1 MEDKELLSVTSVESG
16 EAMIK
21 DVINWGRLH
30 SKERKDRAISLLHDY
45 VNLTEMVNYHFENDY
60 RLAIGAFERDLLLL
74 IDTCHLS
81 VESVT
86 DSVRVDKWDKYL
98 TVSERLTQ
106 MLIDLSALYDLIM
119 NGYADDI
126 DYYLGT
132 LLKDNHELAS
142 QLELTASE
150 CLESAFYGQ

>member
-1 MEDKELLSVTSVESG
+1 M
-16 EAMIK
+16 
-21 DVINWGRLH
+21 INWGRLH
-30 SKERKDRAISLLHDY
+30 SKERKDRTITLLHDY
-45 VNLTEMVNYHFENDY
+45 VDLTETVNHHLENDC
-60 RLAIGAFERDLLLL
+60 RLVIGMFERDLLLL

-81 VESVT
+81 VESVA
-86 DSVRVDKWDKYL
+86 DSVCVDKWDKYL

-106 MLIDLSALYDLIM
+106 MLIELSALYDLIM

-126 DYYLGT
+126 DYYLGA

-150 CLESAFYGQ
+150 CLENVFYGQ

>member
-1 MEDKELLSVTSVESG
+1 MADKKLLSVTSVESG
-16 EAMIK
+16 EVMIK

-30 SKERKDRAISLLHDY
+30 SQERKDRTIKLLHDY
-45 VNLTEMVNYHFENDY
+45 VHLTEMVNYHFENDY

-86 DSVRVDKWDKYL
+86 DSVCVDKWDKYL

-106 MLIDLSALYDLIM
+106 MLIELSALYDLIM